1 MSVTQIEALEALKIV
16 ANDPESMIIDVRT
29 FEEFNFVGFIDLSK
43 IEDGKKKL
51 LMLPWRLYPK
61 MDYNPDFQI
70 FLEEFLNKNF
80 SNPKEVKIIFICKS
94 GGRSNEAAA
103 YFLDLGYKNCYN
115 IVGGFEGE
123 LNQENKRGTINGWK
137 ASNLDW
143 GQK

>member
-1 MSVTQIEALEALKIV
+1 MSVAHIEAITAFKII
-16 ANDPESMIIDVRT
+16 ANEPDSMIVDVRT

-43 IEDGKKKL
+43 VKDGKKKL

-61 MDYNPDFQI
+61 MDYNPNFQMI
-70 FLEEFLNKNF
+70 LEEFLNNNF
-80 SNPKEVKIIFICKS
+80 AHPKEVKIIFICRS
-94 GGRSNEAAA
+94 GSRSNQAAA

-115 IVGGFEGE
+115 IIGGFEGE
-123 LNQENKRGTINGWK
+123 LNQENKRGNINGWK